1 MNYKKI
7 LLSGGATIAAISLP
21 LTVVACTKLT
31 KKQREVKAKYNELVK
46 IYQKKGGVVPERLK
60 YTDEQI
66 AKMKDEDCDIAIAA
80 LAVAIEVAKNLPDKP
95 GK

>member
-1 MNYKKI
+1 M
-7 LLSGGATIAAISLP
+7 
-21 LTVVACTKLT
+21 
-31 KKQREVKAKYNELVK
+31 
-46 IYQKKGGVVPERLK
+46 VPEKEK

-80 LAVAIEVAKNLPDKP
+80 LAMAIEVAKNLPDKP